1 VAEDG
6 AMISPPKQ
14 DRCRIIAQH
23 VASEYARDK
32 VAKALYEAIIEGLEF
47 GPRDLPRPEDREW
60 IRQSIAV
67 PLQEA
72 TDAAL
77 AVLAWS
83 VSHALARAPNGL
95 LDRYER
101 SHHLEDLGIE

>member
-1 VAEDG
+1 MEGQDL
-6 AMISPPKQ
+6 
-14 DRCRIIAQH
+14 DRCRLIARH
-23 VASEYARDK
+23 VASAYARDK

-47 GPRDLPRPEDREW
+47 GPRDLPQAADREW
-60 IRQSIAV
+60 IRGQIAI

-77 AVLAWS
+77 EVLAWS
-83 VSHALARAPNGL
+83 VGVALERAPNGL

-101 SHHLEDLGIE
+101 SHHLAELGFD